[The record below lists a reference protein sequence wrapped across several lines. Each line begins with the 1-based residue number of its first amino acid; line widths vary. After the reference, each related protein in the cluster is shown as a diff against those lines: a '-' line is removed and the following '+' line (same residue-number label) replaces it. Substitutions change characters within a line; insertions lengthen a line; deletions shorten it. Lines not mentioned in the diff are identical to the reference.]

1 MVVSWNRITLGGF
14 SYMNLFC
21 CLLKQHKLLTSKIS
35 LIKEFHNVFTSSACV
50 WFGSPFF
57 SVIRLCLLLVL
68 EETVNKHPLFAVSE
82 LLPLCRDASAI
93 SDVFPGAYEHKEYQE
108 SP

>member
-1 MVVSWNRITLGGF
+1 M
-14 SYMNLFC
+14 
-21 CLLKQHKLLTSKIS
+21 CLQALL
-35 LIKEFHNVFTSSACV
+35 VF
-50 WFGSPFF
+50 GLDHLFF

-108 SP
+108 SPWILHNFASISLKCLNSDLVIQTPKWEIV